1 MLYFD
6 KILSNQIF
14 IAFLSKTR
22 YSLFEAILAK
32 NKKCFLNFPVS
43 KILIFRKT
51 RQGFYVC
58 VNLDVTTFLNRFLVY
73 CQSQHNC
80 SSSSCMCATLKI
92 FMLENSYHF
101 VFVSPKL
108 RTKNKDPITMQGSN
122 AGNPRLCDFELI
134 T

>member
-6 KILSNQIF
+6 KILSNQTF
-14 IAFLSKTR
+14 TAFLSKTR

-43 KILIFRKT
+43 KTHIFRKT
-51 RQGFYVC
+51 RQGFCVC
-58 VNLDVTTFLNRFLVY
+58 VNLDVTTSLNRFLVY
-73 CQSQHNC
+73 CQSQHNY
-80 SSSSCMCATLKI
+80 SSSCMCATLKI
-92 FMLENSYHF
+92 FLLENSYHF